1 MKPADPESRKRLS
14 HREAQAARRLAAIH
28 ALLDELAP
36 GPEDIRFASRSDAR
50 HWEPARDR
58 GGTPMVLGV
67 HDGDRYLPIVQSEAD
82 WDRAT
87 VEREDLFLRRFG
99 FDWPHRYREALI
111 RLKHERELSD
121 REIRLLFRA
130 GCLKRSADD
139 IRFEADRW
147 VAVMGW
153 MLIACLSPTIV
164 LYASMVSTHV
174 PTTLSSGLASIG
186 VAGFLLI
193 LVWMGYTFY
202 IKPWRIH
209 ARSLA
214 HLTTRTEPQHEPSQ
228 A

>member
-1 MKPADPESRKRLS
+1 MKTVDHEARKRLS
-14 HREAQAARRLAAIH
+14 HREDQAARRLAAIH

-36 GPEDIRFASRSDAR
+36 GSEGIRFASLSDTQ

-58 GGTPMVLGV
+58 RGMPMVLGV
-67 HDGDRYLPIVQSEAD
+67 HDGDCYLPIVQSEAD

-121 REIRLLFRA
+121 REIKLLFRA

-139 IRFEADRW
+139 VRFEANRW
-147 VAVMGW
+147 LAVTGW
-153 MLIACLSPTIV
+153 ILIACLSPTIMLFV
-164 LYASMVSTHV
+164 SMIAMHA
-174 PTTLSSGLASIG
+174 PTTFSRGLAAIG
-186 VAGFLLI
+186 VAGWLLI
-193 LVWMGYTFY
+193 LVWMGYAFY

-209 ARSLA
+209 ERSLA
-214 HLTTRTEPQHEPSQ
+214 RLTTRTAP
-228 A
+228 